1 MPSGGA
7 FETDALAGLGRG
19 SEVWVS
25 VVELEKNTVATESES
40 SSRGVAVNEA
50 GKARYAPATVV
61 SLGVG
66 SVEVRLRDEKMVT
79 SVPRHHVFPAN
90 LPNLAESQ
98 NLTQLSFLNEPS
110 VLRNL
115 RDRYKKNKV
124 YTNAG
129 PVLVA
134 VNPFKDVSGT
144 LYGDDLVKQYM
155 KNETKE
161 PHVYKVVVEAYR
173 HMRRDKKNQA
183 LIIAGES
190 GAGKTETTKI
200 ALRCL
205 ATVSVTRGRESD
217 LAGSNPAG
225 DKKKDSVSYGQ
236 SGSNANTSNTKNTPT
251 LESKLCDANPAL
263 EVRAFPTH
271 HVPPP

>member
-1 MPSGGA
+1 M
-7 FETDALAGLGRG
+7 
-19 SEVWVS
+19 SERCKKKK
-25 VVELEKNTVATESES
+25 EC
-40 SSRGVAVNEA
+40 
-50 GKARYAPATVV
+50 
-61 SLGVG
+61 
-66 SVEVRLRDEKMVT
+66 T
-79 SVPRHHVFPAN
+79 STG
-90 LPNLAESQ
+90 Q
-98 NLTQLSFLNEPS
+98 
-110 VLRNL
+110 
-115 RDRYKKNKV
+115 
-124 YTNAG
+124 G
-129 PVLVA
+129 LVA
-134 VNPFKDVSGT
+134 VNQVQDVSRT
-144 LYGDDLVKQYM
+144 LYGDDRVKQYM

-225 DKKKDSVSYGQ
+225 DTTTDSVAYGQ
-236 SGSNANTSNTKNTPT
+236 SGSNANTSTPT
-251 LESKLCDANPAL
+251 KTPTRESKLCDANPAL
-263 EVRAFPTH
+263 EARAFPTH

>member
-1 MPSGGA
+1 M
-7 FETDALAGLGRG
+7 
-19 SEVWVS
+19 
-25 VVELEKNTVATESES
+25 
-40 SSRGVAVNEA
+40 
-50 GKARYAPATVV
+50 
-61 SLGVG
+61 
-66 SVEVRLRDEKMVT
+66 
-79 SVPRHHVFPAN
+79 FPAN
-90 LPNLAESQ
+90 PPNLAESQ

-134 VNPFKDVSGT
+134 VNPFKDVSRT

-173 HMRRDKKNQA
+173 HMRRDKKK
-183 LIIAGES
+183 S
-190 GAGKTETTKI
+190 GAYHRGRIGGGGKTETTKI